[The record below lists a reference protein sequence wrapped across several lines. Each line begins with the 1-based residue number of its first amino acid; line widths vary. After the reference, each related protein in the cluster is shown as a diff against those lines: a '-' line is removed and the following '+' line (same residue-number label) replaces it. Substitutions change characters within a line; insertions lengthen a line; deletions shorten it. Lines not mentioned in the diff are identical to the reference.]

1 MTARW
6 RWATEPEW
14 DRFAREAP
22 SATAFHSRAW
32 CESYCSYAPRYTPR
46 ALAVELHGRE
56 LLVPVFARRGML
68 RRGPFLRAVS
78 SRPGVYGG
86 PIALDGPLGEEGWAE
101 FGAALG
107 ASPLGAW
114 ECFGNVLD
122 PHAPPVGELV
132 RAQRTT
138 HLVDLAELS
147 DDVLASYDSNCRRNV
162 RKAEREGIS
171 VQRESGPAAR
181 AEYFAMYVASQQRW
195 GEDPSR
201 GYRESLFEL
210 LERVAGAELWTSR
223 TREGELA
230 AGGWFVAS
238 RSHVVYWHGAMH
250 ERFSPLRPAN
260 ALHHALIV
268 ESRRRGARYY
278 DFNPSEDLEGV
289 QQFKRSFGARE
300 ASFATFQWRSSAAAT
315 LERWLGR
322 ARAAWSTPRT

>member
-1 MTARW
+1 MAPRW
-6 RWATEPEW
+6 QWASNSEW
-14 DRFAREAP
+14 DQFAGDSP
-22 SATAFHSRAW
+22 CATPFHSRAW
-32 CESYCSYAPRYTPR
+32 CESYCAYAPRYAPR
-46 ALAVELHGRE
+46 ALTVELDGRK
-56 LLVPVFARRGML
+56 LLVPVFVRRGLL

-86 PIALDGPLGEEGWAE
+86 PIALDGPLGESAWKS

-107 ASPLGAW
+107 ASLLGAW

-122 PHAPPVGELV
+122 PHAPLASDLACG
-132 RAQRTT
+132 QRST
-138 HLVDLAELS
+138 HLVDLAALPE
-147 DDVLASYDSNCRRNV
+147 DVLSSYDSNCRRNV
-162 RKAEREGIS
+162 RKAEREGIT
-171 VQRESGPAAR
+171 VQRESGAAAR
-181 AEYFAMYVASQQRW
+181 SEYFAMYVASQQRW
-195 GEDPSR
+195 GEDPER
-201 GYRESLFEL
+201 GYRERLFEL
-210 LERVAGAELWTSR
+210 LERVAGAELWTAR

-238 RSHVVYWHGAMH
+238 RAHVVYWHGAMH

-278 DFNPSEDLEGV
+278 DFNPSEELEGV

-315 LERWLGR
+315 LERWLAR
-322 ARAAWSTPRT
+322 ARGGDRLS